1 MKYNELLQI
10 KDFFGA
16 FKKIDFI
23 KRIDD
28 NVLELSLDRQK
39 FILDLNRNQSA
50 IYTARL
56 QSKDYNAPFDFML
69 KKYFSNAIL
78 TKVIVPE
85 NNRILRFFA
94 LAHKAYKSFESV
106 IDFEFTGKNTNVI
119 LSDSK
124 GIIIEALR
132 HMDKNYRVIKPHQN
146 LTPLKPY
153 KINEEFKKIVNF
165 TTYFEQ
171 KFKELYETK
180 LQNSKK
186 LKLSQMQKKIEKFK
200 LLLQGLED
208 EKNLLLNAEILS
220 QKADVLFANLS
231 FLKDYEREFRLK
243 DFEGKDLEFKLI
255 SSPKQSANDFYKQA
269 KKLKQRAKNIHIQ
282 KQNLEEKL
290 EFYKKLE
297 KLLAQSE
304 SIFEL
309 EVLLPK
315 KSKNP
320 SKKDDEKDLSVEN
333 FYFKDFKI
341 SVGKNQKGNENL
353 LKNAKKNDI
362 WLHIKDVPSAHT
374 LIHSNKQKISEEVI
388 EFASKLCANFSNL
401 KQGAYLVDYTTRNF
415 VKVKQKAFV
424 EYTNFKSVKI
434 KKD

>member
-200 LLLQGLED
+200 LLLEGLED
-208 EKNLLLNAEILS
+208 EKKLLLNAEILS

-231 FLKDYEREFRLK
+231 FLKDYERKFRLK

-315 KSKNP
+315 KSKNS

-388 EFASKLCANFSNL
+388 EFAAKLCANFSNL

>member
-200 LLLQGLED
+200 LLLEGLED
-208 EKNLLLNAEILS
+208 EKKLLLNAEILS

-231 FLKDYEREFRLK
+231 FLKDYERKFRLK

-315 KSKNP
+315 KSKNS
-320 SKKDDEKDLSVEN
+320 SKKDDEKDLSMEN

-388 EFASKLCANFSNL
+388 EFAAKLCANFSNL